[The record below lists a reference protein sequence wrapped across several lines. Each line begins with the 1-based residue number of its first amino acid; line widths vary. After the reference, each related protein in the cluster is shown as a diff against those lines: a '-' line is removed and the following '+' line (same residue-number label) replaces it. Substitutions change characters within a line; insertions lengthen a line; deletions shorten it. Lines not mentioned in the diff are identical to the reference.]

1 MKIAE
6 RAPASAASFKPKA
19 RLWQPEVMLLHDGV
33 ESETVLEVAADD
45 LYAAVDDLASDVAAL
60 RVSRWPNV
68 DGWGRMAF
76 PKGRGYPRTVHVSRT
91 ALQTRADEQ
100 RAAHAQAAP
109 DRLLRVGDVFLFR
122 AADPEA
128 LLQAEL
134 WDISA
139 AGRDVAK
146 AAYYGAGAATVDEEY
161 VQQMVSA
168 PPTVEVAAEPG
179 AFDIRQQALPD
190 QAQANPGERQAR
202 R

>member
-1 MKIAE
+1 MKLAE

-19 RLWQPEVMLLHDGV
+19 RLWQPEVILLKDGA
-33 ESETVLEVAADD
+33 ETETPIDTNSTD
-45 LYAAVDDLASDVAAL
+45 LYAAIDDLSGDVAAA

-68 DGWGRMAF
+68 DAWGRLAF
-76 PKGRGYPRTVHVSRT
+76 PRGRGFPVTVHVSRA
-91 ALQTRADEQ
+91 ALQQRADEQ

-109 DRLLRVGDVFLFR
+109 DRLLRVGDVFLLR
-122 AADPEA
+122 GANAAK
-128 LLQAEL
+128 LLDGEL

-161 VQQMVSA
+161 VQQMVAA

-179 AFDIRQQALPD
+179 EFDIRQQALP
-190 QAQANPGERQAR
+190 AQGQAR
-202 R
+202 A